1 MSDMQST
8 QCLNCAHFL
17 GGFSDGFHCT
27 AYPFGGEEIPED
39 IVTGVADH
47 REPYKGD
54 HGIRYKDAGKIKHI
68 HSD

>member
-1 MSDMQST
+1 
-8 QCLNCAHFL
+8 L

-54 HGIRYKDAGKIKHI
+54 HGIRYKDSGKIKHI